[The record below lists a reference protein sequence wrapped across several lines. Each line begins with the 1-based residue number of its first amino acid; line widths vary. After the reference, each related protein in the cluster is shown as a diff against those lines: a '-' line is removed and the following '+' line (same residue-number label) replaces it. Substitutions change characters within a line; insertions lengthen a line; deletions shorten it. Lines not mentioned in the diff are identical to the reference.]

1 MDDLKEDEIGDLLL
15 EEKKLFIQTLIIQ
28 HYSLDSKHALNRK
41 KRCER
46 GKLNY
51 QPFKRAACI
60 MKKRNT

>member
-1 MDDLKEDEIGDLLL
+1 MDDLTEDEIGDLLL

-51 QPFKRAACI
+51 
-60 MKKRNT
+60 